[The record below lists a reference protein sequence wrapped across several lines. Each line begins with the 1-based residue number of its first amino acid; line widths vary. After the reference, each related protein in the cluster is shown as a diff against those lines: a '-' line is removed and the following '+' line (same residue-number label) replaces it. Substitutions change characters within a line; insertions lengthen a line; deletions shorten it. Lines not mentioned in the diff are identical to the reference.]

1 MHEDWQLWGFNPNNF
16 ENMTLEEQA
25 FESLLVVNRTN
36 ALLLGRLITVREYSE
51 FLEEIAKRIKTGV
64 DTGG

>member
-36 ALLLGRLITVREYSE
+36 ALLLGSLITVREYSE